1 MRRWVKRSAGSI
13 LAAMLA
19 IGVISTVGAADIS
32 DCLKDETCPV
42 AGFADADTSS
52 EYHDSLHYCLENGLL
67 QGTSAN
73 LLEPNENITGAMVAV
88 ILYRVE
94 GSPDSAGDNS
104 VSEDTPSWAQDAMCW
119 ANESG
124 ILTDADGIGVTK
136 PITWDEFLTMVSRY
150 ETYKGRNVEISDFD
164 TGSGYVTRAMA
175 AELFYSLSL
184 SVDEEET
191 DTAPVEP
198 EQDATEQ
205 EGSIEDTEQESKS
218 GIKLWI
224 PITVGVVL
232 VLAIG
237 AVLVIRWRNR
247 VDDTPMVDYDIE
259 DDE

>member
-1 MRRWVKRSAGSI
+1 
-13 LAAMLA
+13 
-19 IGVISTVGAADIS
+19 
-32 DCLKDETCPV
+32 
-42 AGFADADTSS
+42 
-52 EYHDSLHYCLENGLL
+52 
-67 QGTSAN
+67 
-73 LLEPNENITGAMVAV
+73 
-88 ILYRVE
+88 
-94 GSPDSAGDNS
+94 
-104 VSEDTPSWAQDAMCW
+104 
-119 ANESG
+119 
-124 ILTDADGIGVTK
+124 
-136 PITWDEFLTMVSRY
+136 MVSRY

-224 PITVGVVL
+224 PITGGVLL